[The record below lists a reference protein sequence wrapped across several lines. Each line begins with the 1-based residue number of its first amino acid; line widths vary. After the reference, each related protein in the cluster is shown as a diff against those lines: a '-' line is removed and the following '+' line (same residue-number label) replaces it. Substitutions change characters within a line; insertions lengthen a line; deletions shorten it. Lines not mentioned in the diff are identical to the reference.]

1 MSEKK
6 RLSVTLT
13 RPYINALDFLV
24 KKGLYLDHQDV
35 IRNSLRRLFQFHGIK
50 PFTDKGKK
58 AP

>member
-13 RPYINALDFLV
+13 RPYINALDHLV
-24 KKGLYLDHQDV
+24 KKGLYMEHQDA
-35 IRNSLRRLFQFHGIK
+35 IRTALRRLFQFHGIK
-50 PFTDKGKK
+50 AFTDKGKR